1 MFAAA
6 RRELGHGASMVQ
18 LRGNLRMSFSLVI
31 DVSTPKAQRTRKLES
46 LLEHSH
52 AISVKIR
59 KFSLN

>member
-1 MFAAA
+1 MPFRFNFACHFG
-6 RRELGHGASMVQ
+6 LI
-18 LRGNLRMSFSLVI
+18 NLRMSFSLVI

-59 KFSLN
+59 KFSLD